1 MKLVRWNVRGLGN
14 PRTRLAMKKILQL
27 HRPQLLFF
35 CETKLLSRQANEECR
50 RLNLDN
56 CFAVS
61 RTGMSGGLA
70 MMWNSEI
77 TVNITSYSSHHIDAI
92 IQNDSGK
99 RWRCTRIYGHPE
111 AQQKRHT
118 WTLM

>member
-1 MKLVRWNVRGLGN
+1 MKLVSWNIRGLGN

-27 HRPQLLFF
+27 HRPQLLFL
-35 CETKLLSRQANEECR
+35 CEIKLLSRQANEECR

-56 CFAVS
+56 CFAVN
-61 RTGMSGGLA
+61 RIGMSGGLA

-92 IQNDSGK
+92 IQNESGK
-99 RWRCTRIYGHPE
+99 RWGCTKIYGRPE
-111 AQQKRHT
+111 A
-118 WTLM
+118 